1 MCGKRYQHDCR
12 HGYTVKNEV
21 SEFFHVDGFNGTSDD
36 EYIYL
41 CHPMNGRDKIR

>member
-1 MCGKRYQHDCR
+1 MDGKRYQHDCR

-21 SEFFHVDGFNGTSDD
+21 SEFFHVDRFNGTSEN

-41 CHPMNGRDKIR
+41 LNEMIGKDKIR